1 MNVHKKARGN
11 NMNINKYE
19 VLIRTVDLS
28 SLTKAA
34 ESLNLTQSAVSHI
47 IAGLE
52 EDFGFQLL
60 IRSRS
65 GTKLTSD
72 GEMLIPYIRKILI
85 INEQLERTA
94 SAIRGLDA
102 GMIRIG
108 TFSSVAVHWLPSVIK
123 EFQLKYPKI
132 EIKLYN
138 GDYHDV
144 NKWLADGSVDLGFI
158 TLPSVLDC
166 EAVPLFEDRL
176 MAVIPCDHRL
186 ANADRFPIK
195 EMESETFISLLED
208 SDNDS
213 RKALELVG
221 IKPNIKFNT
230 KDDYAII
237 AMVEKGLGVSIMP
250 ELLLEGH
257 HDGVKILELTPPA
270 SRMIAIAYPLSSH
283 PGNAVQC
290 FADYVYKW
298 VKRNYDI

>member
-1 MNVHKKARGN
+1 
-11 NMNINKYE
+11 MNINKYE
-19 VLIRTVDLS
+19 VFIRTVDLN

-34 ESLNLTQSAVSHI
+34 KSLGLTQSAVSHI

-60 IRSRS
+60 IRSRL

-72 GEMLIPYIRKILI
+72 GEMLTPYIRKILI
-85 INEQLERTA
+85 INEQLEKTA

-132 EIKLYN
+132 EIKLFN

-144 NKWLADGSVDLGFI
+144 NKWLADSSVDLGFI
-158 TLPSVLDC
+158 TLPSLLDC

-176 MAVIPCDHRL
+176 MAVIPSDHPL
-186 ANADRFPIK
+186 ASAEHFPIK
-195 EMESETFISLLED
+195 EMENETFISLLED

-213 RKALELVG
+213 RKALESVG

-257 HDGVKILELTPPA
+257 HDDVKILELMPPV
-270 SRMIAIAYPLSSH
+270 SRTIAIAYPLFSH